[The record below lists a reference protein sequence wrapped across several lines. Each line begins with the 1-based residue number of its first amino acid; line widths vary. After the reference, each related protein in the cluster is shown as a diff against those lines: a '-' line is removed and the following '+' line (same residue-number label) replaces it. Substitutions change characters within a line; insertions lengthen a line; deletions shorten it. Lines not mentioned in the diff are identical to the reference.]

1 MSGSPLDPLRA
12 RSVFSASPV
21 LLTSNGPLGFR
32 TGSSP
37 NLLLSPFWFWA
48 ERSRRGKGVL
58 CPSRRGEGSTDR
70 GAPGGEN
77 QACVSR

>member
-21 LLTSNGPLGFR
+21 LLTSNGPLVFR

-37 NLLLSPFWFWA
+37 ILLLSPFLVLGRALPTGKGGAVSLSNA
-48 ERSRRGKGVL
+48 ERNQPTEERSGGK
-58 CPSRRGEGSTDR
+58 
-70 GAPGGEN
+70 
-77 QACVSR
+77 